1 MLSSVKY
8 TGRRRLPPYGL
19 HAIRKY
25 VTLHM
30 QDPTIASIRALL
42 GPVSVMLAFAAAQ
55 PAHSAP
61 VRCAEIL
68 EASGKLLER
77 HWTQHGST
85 SVRIDLPPAAG
96 HDLLVHVAEQGI
108 DVAVEFED
116 SSGAIVGRTDSPIE
130 RRASQYAYLPA
141 AGLATIAVVRAREP
155 TKLAGDVRFYAT
167 ALPLPGNSPPQ
178 RTGSCAI
185 ALKNWAEADGAY
197 AAGREVVLAQA
208 APNGA
213 NARSSFDFAARSY
226 RAALA
231 QLAQTAPTRDQGEL
245 QLSAAAV
252 LYYQL
257 HDWSGSAALAAEAAD
272 TFTGTGD
279 SYMRAR
285 SQALLA
291 AAWME
296 MAPRSASSGRAAGAP
311 PDGRDSLDR
320 ARSLLA
326 ELAAFHARRHEP
338 YDAAL
343 QINNIGLAYFYE
355 ARHELALPYFIRAKN
370 AFDVLGETS
379 RAALALQN
387 QALCEWGLGHLSPAM
402 VKFDEA
408 LKLMRPAQYPDLYL
422 MTLYNSGLAHY
433 TAGHFDEA
441 LRLQT
446 EALELA
452 TLSQSDRARAH
463 SYYGIGVTY
472 YAIGDRE
479 LATRFLNSALE
490 LCSAELDPRLR
501 TVTLRALAV
510 IEHEN
515 GHLPA
520 AIAHNSEALRLAAA
534 PLTRARILLH
544 LAADYADQGDRA
556 RALQLITDLLSNPP
570 DGDPLVHAMA
580 IEERASL
587 SSSGGD
593 LAAAERDLMQSIQVF
608 VKYNA
613 LADRFEAEVKL
624 AHLRA
629 DQHRPDD
636 ALAEIRLALGLSRE
650 IRGQTANPEYR
661 ASIVQIL
668 RPALDFE
675 IELLRARYD
684 DLVQRGQ
691 AADARLVA
699 IEALK
704 AVDDFRAQGFDDWRA
719 EHFGS
724 RADNGIPALMNSAS
738 ALYHEMAVHRTRLAA
753 IEDVAG
759 SLDPRAAAL
768 REQIGRLRVR
778 AGIIDAQLAAR
789 SSKSAAA
796 SRKAQTAADWFAQ
809 FKALPQDR
817 ALVEYWLGSSGAF
830 AWVVRRSEF
839 SWTPLAASAAIDRA
853 ARGLQDDMS
862 SAAVS
867 SAVRLDDCAEM
878 YRLVIAPIAASI
890 GSARDLVVVPD
901 SALHYVPFAAL
912 RSGADK
918 DKPFLAQ
925 SLVISVTPALRLVA
939 GATPAVSSAN
949 TVLVSNRVLI
959 VADPIYTAD
968 DPRLGRRLAPQPQAA
983 AVRPIDASL
992 QSTDSGNLARL
1003 ASTGREAAQIR
1014 TLYAPEDVD
1023 MLEGPEATRS
1033 NLLAKNLA
1041 AYRFIH
1047 IASHGIVDAEIP
1059 QLSALIL
1066 GRYDAH
1072 SAVSDPY
1079 VRVSDL
1085 LAKTFDAQAVVLSAC
1100 DTSLGKEF
1108 AGEGIIGLRYAALA
1122 RGAHAVVASL
1132 WSVSDGVSAD
1142 LMTDLYRHMGQAGHN
1157 RSGGASSVAAALTEA
1172 MRDVLRQTPSLDPAF
1187 WAPFTVYVAG
1197 D

>member
-1 MLSSVKY
+1 
-8 TGRRRLPPYGL
+8 
-19 HAIRKY
+19 
-25 VTLHM
+25 M
-30 QDPTIASIRALL
+30 QDPTIARIRALL

-61 VRCAEIL
+61 MRCAEIL

-85 SVRIDLPPAAG
+85 TVRIDLPPAAG
-96 HDLLVHVAEQGI
+96 HDLLVRVAEQGI

-116 SSGAIVGRTDSPIE
+116 SSGAVVGRTDSPIE

-141 AGLATIAVVRAREP
+141 AGLATIAVVKAKEP
-155 TKLAGDVRFYAT
+155 TKLAGDVRLYAS
-167 ALPLPGNSPPQ
+167 ALPLPGNAPPQ
-178 RTGSCAI
+178 RTGTCAI

-197 AAGREVVLAQA
+197 ATGREVVRAQA

-213 NARSSFDFAARSY
+213 TARSSFDFAARSY

-231 QLAQTAPTRDQGEL
+231 QLAQSAPTRDQGEL
-245 QLSAAAV
+245 QLSTAAV

-257 HDWSGSAALAAEAAD
+257 QDWSGSAALAAEAAD
-272 TFTGTGD
+272 TFAGTGD

-296 MAPRSASSGRAAGAP
+296 LAPRSASSGRA
-311 PDGRDSLDR
+311 SLDR

-338 YDAAL
+338 YDEAL

-355 ARHELALPYFIRAKN
+355 ARHDLALPYFIRAKN

-379 RAALALQN
+379 RAAVALQN

-408 LKLMRPAQYPDLYL
+408 LRLMRPAQYPDLYL

-515 GHLPA
+515 GQLPA

-556 RALQLITDLLSNPP
+556 QALQLITDLLSNPP

-587 SSSGGD
+587 SISGGD
-593 LAAAERDLMQSIQVF
+593 LAAAERDLRQSIQVF

-684 DLVQRGQ
+684 DLVRRGQ
-691 AADARLVA
+691 AADARVAA

-719 EHFGS
+719 EHFGG
-724 RADNGIPALMNSAS
+724 RADNGIQALMNSTS
-738 ALYHEMAVHRTRLAA
+738 ALYREMAEHRTQLAA
-753 IEDVAG
+753 LEDVAG
-759 SLDPRAAAL
+759 TLDPRAAAL

-778 AGIIDAQLAAR
+778 AGIIDAQIAAR
-789 SSKSAAA
+789 SSKTAAA
-796 SRKAQTAADWFAQ
+796 SLKARTAADWFAQ

-817 ALVEYWLGSSGAF
+817 ALVEYWLGSTGAF

-839 SWTPLAASAAIDRA
+839 SWMPLAASAAIDRA

-862 SAAVS
+862 SATVS
-867 SAVRLDDCAEM
+867 SAARLDDCAEM
-878 YRLVIAPIAASI
+878 YRLIIAPIAASI
-890 GSARDLVVVPD
+890 SSARDLVVVPD

-912 RSGADK
+912 RSGADR

-925 SLVISVTPALRLVA
+925 SLVISVTPALRLIA
-939 GATPAVSSAN
+939 SAPAVSAN
-949 TVLVSNRVLI
+949 TVSALNRVLI

-968 DPRLGRRLAPQPQAA
+968 DPRLGPTSPPQSLAA

-992 QSTDSGNLARL
+992 QSSDSGNLGRL
-1003 ASTGREAAQIR
+1003 ASSGREAAEIR
-1014 TLYAPEDVD
+1014 SLYPPEDVD
-1023 MLEGPEATRS
+1023 MLEGPEATRG

-1100 DTSLGKEF
+1100 ETALGKEF

-1132 WSVSDGVSAD
+1132 WSVPDGVSAD
-1142 LMTDLYRHMGQAGHN
+1142 LMTDFYRHMGQAGRN
-1157 RSGGASSVAAALTEA
+1157 RSGGAPSSVAAALTEA
-1172 MRDVLRQTPSLDPAF
+1172 MRDMLRQTPSLDPAF